1 MLVSV
6 ISDRKCELCLA
17 GWVHHQSN
25 CYEFNDPDTAGQKTW
40 EEARENCRGKN
51 SDLAVIVNEDE
62 KVMRKLWEFY
72 DGLYEMKLY
81 FLSLWATVCLFK
93 FSV

>member
-6 ISDRKCELCLA
+6 ISGRQCKPCPD
-17 GWVHHQSN
+17 GWMHHQSS
-25 CYEFNDPDTAGQKTW
+25 CYVVHNVDTADQKTW
-40 EEARENCRGKN
+40 EEARQNCRGKN
-51 SDLAVIVNEDE
+51 SDLAVIVNEDV

-81 FLSLWATVCLFK
+81 FLSL
-93 FSV
+93 

>member
-6 ISDRKCELCLA
+6 ISDRQCKPCLKD
-17 GWVHHQSN
+17 WLHHQSSWYVIN
-25 CYEFNDPDTAGQKTW
+25 NPDTAGQKTW
-40 EEARENCRGKN
+40 EEAQDDCRAKN

-81 FLSLWATVCLFK
+81 FLSL
-93 FSV
+93 